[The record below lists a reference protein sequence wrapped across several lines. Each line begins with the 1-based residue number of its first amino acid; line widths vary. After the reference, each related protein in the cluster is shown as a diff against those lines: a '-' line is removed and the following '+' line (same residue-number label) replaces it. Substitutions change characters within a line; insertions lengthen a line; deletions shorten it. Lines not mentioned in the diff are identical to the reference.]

1 MSIGNPIPPHSNT
14 HEYFYNYTTLSDN
27 SQEDRKAFGGESK
40 YYVLKSEDVKRV
52 KLGIDSN
59 QILNT
64 LDDYEMGCKDKIL
77 KSIKLQYSIIVGE
90 LKKENALI

>member
-52 KLGIDSN
+52 KLGIDS
-59 QILNT
+59 
-64 LDDYEMGCKDKIL
+64 K
-77 KSIKLQYSIIVGE
+77 
-90 LKKENALI
+90 NAISV

>member
-1 MSIGNPIPPHSNT
+1 MSIGNPIPPHSST

-52 KLGIDSN
+52 KLGIDS
-59 QILNT
+59 
-64 LDDYEMGCKDKIL
+64 K
-77 KSIKLQYSIIVGE
+77 
-90 LKKENALI
+90 NAISV